1 MDPGSPIG
9 SFWLDSRDDHEPG
22 TSTLPGGRAEV
33 VVVGGGIFGLSTAL
47 RLAESG
53 HEVVVIEVNRVGAGV
68 TGRSTAK
75 VTALHGAIYR
85 RIWQSHG
92 AEVAAA
98 YATAN
103 QWGVAELA
111 RIAGTGDGTPW
122 GDASAYTYAV
132 SPPGVD
138 QIEEEASAAAAS
150 GLAVEVVSG
159 DIGLPFQVA
168 AAVRLDDQGMVD
180 PAELCRLMA
189 RAVVA
194 HGGTVVSGCGVT
206 DISSKGRL
214 TTSQGDIAAQVVVL
228 ATHLPIVNRGGQF
241 ATTRP
246 WQSYVIAASL
256 SGPAPTGMY
265 LGLDDPGTRSVRPIV
280 TGGDRVLIGGEG
292 HRTGRDPD
300 AKQRLGILQDW
311 ARERFSVEGVTHGWS
326 AHDYEPASGLPFAG
340 RLPFSGVPTYAAT
353 GFAKWGFTNAAA
365 SARVVTDLIEGRA
378 HPWPE
383 LAEDTPRTWL
393 HTAGNVLR
401 YNEAVATHFVGG
413 RLSSAGGL
421 ADLEVGEGRVVKAG
435 GRHVAASRDAE
446 GNLQVHDA
454 RCTHLGCHVRWNAAD
469 ATWDCPCHG
478 SRFASDGSVIDG
490 PATAPLGPV
499 DDVEIVAGD
508 LG

>member
-1 MDPGSPIG
+1 
-9 SFWLDSRDDHEPG
+9 
-22 TSTLPGGRAEV
+22 

-53 HEVVVIEVNRVGAGV
+53 HEVVVIERNRVGSGV

-75 VTALHGAIYR
+75 VTALHGAAYR
-85 RIWQSHG
+85 RITQSHG
-92 AEVAAA
+92 ADVAAS
-98 YATAN
+98 YAAAN

-111 RIAGTGDGTPW
+111 RVAGTGDGTPW
-122 GDASAYTYAV
+122 AGGTAYTYAL
-132 SPPGVD
+132 SSPGVGE
-138 QIEEEASAAAAS
+138 IEEEAAAAAAA
-150 GLAVEVVSG
+150 GLPVELLAD
-159 DIGLPFQVA
+159 DIGLPFPVA

-189 RAVVA
+189 RALLA
-194 HGGTVVSGCGVT
+194 HGATVVSGCAVT
-206 DISSKGRL
+206 DVSSKGRV
-214 TTSQGDIAAQVVVL
+214 TTARGVVDARTVVL
-228 ATHLPIVNRGGQF
+228 ATHLPILDRGGQF
-241 ATTRP
+241 AATRP

-265 LGLDDPGTRSVRPIV
+265 LGVDDAGTRSVRPIV
-280 TGGDRVLIGGEG
+280 TGGNRVLVGGEG

-300 AKQRLGILQDW
+300 AKLRLGALEEW
-311 ARERFSVEGVTHGWS
+311 ARSRFPVEEVTHGWS
-326 AHDYEPASGLPFAG
+326 AHDYESARGLPFAG
-340 RLPFSGVPTYAAT
+340 RLPFSDVPIYAAT

-383 LAEDTPRTWL
+383 LAEDPPRTWL
-393 HTAGNVLR
+393 QTLGNVLR
-401 YNEAVATHFVGG
+401 YNQAVATHFFGG
-413 RLSSAGGL
+413 RLSSGGAL
-421 ADLEVGEGRVVKAG
+421 DDLEIGEGRVVKAE

-478 SRFASDGSVIDG
+478 SRFASDGSVVDG
-490 PATAPLGPV
+490 PATAPLRPV
-499 DDVEIVAGD
+499 GDVEIVAGD
-508 LG
+508 QG